1 VSCGAIKEERE
12 VAQGTLMVVFDLLGQ
27 QVDFRPG
34 QYFWVTLLDPPYDD
48 QKRATTANLLVTS
61 SGEDRDERN
70 PRLLDA
76 SGCLQA
82 LCRDRDK
89 CPRVR
94 DFVV

>member
-1 VSCGAIKEERE
+1 
-12 VAQGTLMVVFDLLGQ
+12 MVVFDLLAQ
-27 QVDFRPG
+27 QVDFRSG
-34 QYFWVTLLDPPYDD
+34 QYFWVMLLDPRYDD
-48 QKRATTANLLVTS
+48 EQRATTAHLLVTS
-61 SGEDRDERN
+61 PGEDRDERN

-82 LCRDRDK
+82 FCRDRDK